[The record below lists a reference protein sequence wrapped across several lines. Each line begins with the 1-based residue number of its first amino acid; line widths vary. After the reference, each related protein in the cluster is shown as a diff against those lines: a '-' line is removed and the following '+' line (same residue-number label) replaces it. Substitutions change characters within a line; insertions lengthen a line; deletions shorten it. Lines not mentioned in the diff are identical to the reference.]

1 VAKLNAPVAA
11 DLNPTVA
18 EGNPVGLMRL
28 IQGITSHLV
37 VGVIALILIGGS
49 TRVMEAGLA
58 CPDWPLCYG
67 SLLPGK
73 QMNMQVF
80 LEWFHRLDAFLVGLA
95 LLVLNGIVV
104 LRRSQLPQW
113 LPWCTLTA
121 LLLVA
126 VQGGLGALTVTS
138 LLASMSVTAHLGT
151 ALVLLLH
158 LCATDQALRC
168 KLQVDDPGP
177 ISLVLTPR
185 LPRWWW
191 PLPLVVIGTLF
202 VQCLVGALMASQWAA
217 DRCMDRGDSCYWL
230 TNHRLM
236 AYPVLAGLVLMAI
249 GAAFLP
255 GSHRMLKSFS
265 FLAAALGWG
274 QVLIGR
280 LNLMVHLE
288 LPWLTISHQLIAA
301 LLVALLGAAIGRT
314 LLMTSRTWPDQG
326 GVDFG

>member
-1 VAKLNAPVAA
+1 MNAPVAA
-11 DLNPTVA
+11 DLLPGAVEA
-18 EGNPVGLMRL
+18 NPVGLMRL

-37 VGVIALILIGGS
+37 VGVIALIVIGGS

-95 LLVLNGIVV
+95 LIALNGIVV
-104 LRRSQLPQW
+104 LRRSLLPQW

-126 VQGGLGALTVTS
+126 IQGGLGALTVTS

-158 LCATDQALRC
+158 LCAIDQALRC
-168 KLQVDDPGP
+168 KLQSLDPGA
-177 ISLVLTPR
+177 ISLVLPPR

-191 PLPLVVIGTLF
+191 PLPLTVMVAIF
-202 VQCLVGALMASQWAA
+202 AQCLVGALMASQWAA
-217 DRCMDRGDSCYWL
+217 DRCLDLGESCFWL
-230 TNHRLM
+230 TNHRLL
-236 AYPVLAGLVLMAI
+236 AYPVLLGLVFMSI

-255 GSHRMLKSFS
+255 GSHRMLKFFS
-265 FLAAALGWG
+265 FLAVAFGMG

-280 LNLMVHLE
+280 FNLMVHLAI
-288 LPWLTISHQLIAA
+288 PWLTISHQLIAA

-314 LLMTSRTWPDQG
+314 LLMTSSTWPGQEV
-326 GVDFG
+326 VDFG